1 MLKNFVLKTFSWST
15 SIGID
20 ISEWWNAWVERN
32 CVGGKMSIQPL
43 EVNWFIPS
51 WDHTS
56 LMISY
61 RQYYKY
67 EINRTCYR
75 TFLNVW
81 STYRMICET
90 RKWHKIGKAIPI
102 KRHGR
107 DWRINSIQQV
117 TVRGNIVKHQ
127 KISITKNESYSF
139 YSILWFTGSLRF
151 GPYP

>member
-1 MLKNFVLKTFSWST
+1 
-15 SIGID
+15 
-20 ISEWWNAWVERN
+20 
-32 CVGGKMSIQPL
+32 MSSQPL
-43 EVNWFIPS
+43 EVNWFIPF

-61 RQYYKY
+61 RQYYGK
-67 EINRTCYR
+67 
-75 TFLNVW
+75 NVILFYNFW
-81 STYRMICET
+81 NKFREFPFHGLHPIYGFTYRMICET

-127 KISITKNESYSF
+127 KISITKIIGF
-139 YSILWFTGSLRF
+139 KLRLRTINLKF
-151 GPYP
+151 KKNASGTTLKSKKVGTHF